1 MRVLLFTGKGGVGKT
16 TIAAATATRAASE
29 GLRTVI
35 CSTDPAH
42 SLADAFDI
50 PLGDTPSVI
59 PGFNGRLSG
68 QQLDA
73 RMRME
78 ESWGEVQDY
87 LAQVL
92 SWAGA
97 EGIEAEELSVVPGL
111 DEVFALAEIKRF
123 ASSGE
128 WDLVVVDCAPTAETI
143 RLLSLPDILGW
154 YMQRVFPTQRKATRA
169 LRPMLS
175 KVMSLPIASEQVF
188 AAMRRFYDR
197 LDGIR
202 EILGDPNITAARL
215 VVNPERLVIAEARR
229 TYTYLAL
236 FGYHVDA
243 VIANRVLPDDVSD
256 PWFDQWRATQADRM
270 AEIAR
275 DFADVRVLSVP
286 LRSQEP
292 VGTEELTSI
301 GEHLYPEAGSA
312 STVLTKSNPMKIRK
326 HRGGATVEISVPHVE
341 RSELDIGRSETELF
355 ITIGPYRRSI
365 ALPDSV
371 ARRTISQAELKHG
384 KLRIH
389 FEGD

>member
-16 TIAAATATRAASE
+16 TVAAATATKAAAE
-29 GLRTVI
+29 GFRTII

-50 PLGDTPSVI
+50 QLGDEPVQI
-59 PGFNGRLSG
+59 PVEHGVLFG

-73 RMRME
+73 RVRME
-78 ESWGEVQDY
+78 QSWGEVQDY

-111 DEVFALAEIKRF
+111 DEVFALAEIKQF

-128 WDLVVVDCAPTAETI
+128 WDVVVVDCAPTAETI
-143 RLLSLPDILGW
+143 RLLSLPDILSW
-154 YMQRVFPTQRKATRA
+154 YMQRVFPTQRRATKA

-202 EILGDPNITAARL
+202 EILSDPNITSARL

-229 TYTYLAL
+229 TYSYLAL

-243 VIANRVLPDDVSD
+243 VIVNRVLPDEVSD
-256 PWFDQWRATQADRM
+256 PWFDQWRSNQQERM
-270 AEIAR
+270 REIEN
-275 DFADVRVLSVP
+275 DFGEVTIRTVP
-286 LRSQEP
+286 LRSEEP
-292 VGTEELTSI
+292 IGTT
-301 GEHLYPEAGSA
+301 HLAAVAADLYGPEDSSVSVA
-312 STVLTKSNPMKIRK
+312 SKSPTISIRK
-326 HRGGATVEISVPHVE
+326 QGNHAIVEIPMPFAE
-341 RSELDIGRSETELF
+341 RDDLDIGRSETELF
-355 ITIGPYRRSI
+355 VALGPYRRSV

-371 ARRTISQAELKHG
+371 ARRTISQAELKNG
-384 KLRIH
+384 KLRIR
-389 FEGD
+389 FEGE